1 MAPWGQL
8 APQELQLLR
17 IQTALT
23 HQDLQT
29 RGLAK
34 LEALVQQAIRG
45 GGLQMLT
52 LSVPP
57 EEEATQELLEMLAP
71 LQLRQLLLLEALEA
85 RVAQAEEL

>member
-1 MAPWGQL
+1 
-8 APQELQLLR
+8 
-17 IQTALT
+17 
-23 HQDLQT
+23 
-29 RGLAK
+29 
-34 LEALVQQAIRG
+34 
-45 GGLQMLT
+45 MLT